1 MNELI
6 HITQENGVPVVSSR
20 EVAEHFGKRHG
31 DVLKAIEQH
40 IFDLE
45 STDAKVRWF
54 TEEVYTDKKGE
65 SRKEY
70 LMPRDGFSLLVMSF
84 NNTRDVLAWKL
95 KYIEAFNMMERQLVA
110 QRPTCIEDVLIQSLQ
125 EMKEVKLQIAATN
138 KRVDDIRDVVALNP
152 NGWRE
157 DARHLITK
165 IAQSWG
171 GNEFIRDVNAEV
183 FRLVDSRGG
192 VSLAT
197 RLTNKRQRMAD
208 EGVCKSK
215 RDKLTKV
222 DIIAEDKKLIE
233 IYLAIVKEMAVQ
245 HNVKIA

>member
-6 HITQENGVPVVSSR
+6 HIINENGVPVVSSR
-20 EVAEHFGKRHG
+20 EVAEHFGKEHG
-31 DVLKAIEQH
+31 KVIRAIEQH
-40 IFDLE
+40 ILDLA
-45 STDAKVRWF
+45 STEPKVAWF
-54 TEEVYTDKKGE
+54 IETTYRDKKGE
-65 SRKEY
+65 PRKEY
-70 LMPRDGFSLLVMSF
+70 FMTRDGFSLLVMSF

-95 KYIEAFNMMERQLVA
+95 KYIEAFNAMEKQLVTQKPA
-110 QRPTCIEDVLIQSLQ
+110 CIEDVLIQSLQ

-138 KRVDDIRDVVALNP
+138 KRVDDIREVVALNP
-152 NGWRE
+152 NGWRD
-157 DARHLITK
+157 DARRLIVK

-171 GNEFIRDVNAEV
+171 GNEFIKDVNAEV
-183 FRLVDSRGG
+183 FRLVDARGG

-197 RLTNKRQRMAD
+197 RLTNKRQRMAE

-215 RDKLTKV
+215 RDKLNKV

-245 HNVKIA
+245 HNVKI

>member
-6 HITQENGVPVVSSR
+6 HITNENGVPVVSSR
-20 EVAEHFGKRHG
+20 EVAEHFGKRH
-31 DVLKAIEQH
+31 DHVLRAIEGLGE
-40 IFDLE
+40 DLPNFGE
-45 STDAKVRWF
+45 MF
-54 TEEVYTDKKGE
+54 FLTEEADSYGRSQKVYLLT
-65 SRKEY
+65 
-70 LMPRDGFSLLVMSF
+70 RDGFTLLAMGF
-84 NNTRDVLAWKL
+84 TGKEALAWKV
-95 KYIEAFNMMERQLVA
+95 KYIEAFNAMEQQLTA
-110 QRPTCIEDVLIQSLQ
+110 QKPTCIEDVLIQSLQ

-138 KRVDDIRDVVALNP
+138 KRVDDIREVVALNP
-152 NGWRE
+152 NGWRD
-157 DARHLITK
+157 DARRLIVK

-171 GNEFIRDVNAEV
+171 GNEFIKDVNAEV
-183 FRLVDSRGG
+183 FRLVDTRGG

-197 RLTNKRQRMAD
+197 RLTNKRQRMAE

-245 HNVKIA
+245 HNVG

>member
-6 HITQENGVPVVSSR
+6 HITNENGVPVVSSR
-20 EVAEHFGKRHG
+20 EVAEHFGKEHG
-31 DVLKAIEQH
+31 KVIRAIEQH
-40 IFDLE
+40 ISDLA
-45 STDAKVRWF
+45 STEPKVAWF
-54 TEEVYTDKKGE
+54 IEEVYTDKKGE
-65 SRKEY
+65 ARKEY
-70 LMPRDGFSLLVMSF
+70 LMTRDGFSLLVMSF

-95 KYIEAFNMMERQLVA
+95 KYIEAFNTMERQLA
-110 QRPTCIEDVLIQSLQ
+110 QRPTCIEDVLIQSLEQ
-125 EMKEVKLQIAATN
+125 MKEVKLQIAATN

-157 DARHLITK
+157 DARKLIVK

-183 FRLVDSRGG
+183 FRLVDARGG

-197 RLTNKRQRMAD
+197 RLTNKRQRMAE

-222 DIIAEDKKLIE
+222 DIIAEDKKLVE

-245 HNVKIA
+245 HGAKTA